1 MNKQGGITM
10 TEQPW
15 IKHYKAGVPHEI
27 DADAHPSVWAMSAEA
42 IAKYG
47 DAPAFSNFGADLSF
61 ADIDRLSEKL
71 AAYLQGELGL
81 KKGDRVAIMSPNIM
95 AFPVTMFANIRAGL
109 VQVNVNPLYTPRE
122 LQHQLTD
129 ADTDTIIIFSG
140 STPVLAEI
148 IADTPIK
155 NVIIADLGD
164 CGNDALPS
172 PPADARITGAV
183 SFTKA
188 LARGNELTFTPVDIT
203 GDDLIFLQY
212 TGGTTGLSKGAA
224 LTHRNLVANIIQF
237 NALLGDRIHE
247 GEEVVIT
254 ALPLY
259 HIFALMVNCLT
270 YFTKGGRNILITNP
284 RDMPAFVTELAKWK
298 FTMVTGVNTLF
309 NGLLHT
315 PGFSEL
321 DFSSLRLVGGGGTA
335 IQSAISNKWREVTG
349 LHITEGYGL
358 SETSPVVTFNVPGRD
373 EFTATIGI
381 PLPSTEISL
390 RDEDG
395 KTVAQGEPGELCVK
409 GPQVMRGYWRQDDE
423 TAAVTTA
430 DGYFRTG
437 DVAILT
443 DGGRFKIVDRMKDM
457 ILVSGFNVYP
467 NEIEGVVA
475 NMDGVL
481 EAACIGIPD
490 ERTDEAVKLFVV
502 RTPGG
507 EVSAEAITAYCR
519 ENLTAYKVP
528 RQIAFIDE
536 LPKSPVGKILRRELR
551 D

>member
-1 MNKQGGITM
+1 M
-10 TEQPW
+10 TNRPW
-15 IKHYKAGVPHEI
+15 TKLYEPGLPHDI
-27 DADAHPSVWAMSAEA
+27 DADAYASAWAMSAEA

-47 DAPAFSNFGADLSF
+47 EASAFSNFGADLSF
-61 ADIDRLSEKL
+61 NEIGRLSENL

-95 AFPVTMFANIRAGL
+95 AFPVTMFANMRAGL

-122 LQHQLTD
+122 LQHQLND
-129 ADTDTIIIFSG
+129 ADTDTIVIFSG

-148 IADTPIK
+148 IDNTPIK
-155 NVIIADLGD
+155 NVIVADLGD
-164 CGNDALPS
+164 CGNGALPS
-172 PPADARITGAV
+172 PPADERLTGVVKFAD
-183 SFTKA
+183 A
-188 LARGNELTFTPVDIT
+188 LAAGEKLSFSPVDIS
-203 GDDLIFLQY
+203 GEDLLFLQY

-237 NALLGDRIHE
+237 TAPLGDRIRE
-247 GEEVVIT
+247 REEVVIT

-259 HIFALMVNCLT
+259 HIFALMVNCLS
-270 YFTKGGRNILITNP
+270 YFSKGGRNVLITNP
-284 RDMPAFVTELAKWK
+284 RDMPGFVKELANWK
-298 FTMVTGVNTLF
+298 FSVITGVNTLF

-315 PGFSEL
+315 PGFAEL
-321 DFSSLRLVGGGGTA
+321 DFSTLRLVGGGGTA
-335 IQSAISNKWREVTG
+335 IQEAISNKWREVTG

-358 SETSPVVTFNVPGRD
+358 SETSPVVTFNTAGKD

-381 PLPSTEISL
+381 PMPSTDVTL
-390 RDEDG
+390 RGEDG
-395 KTVAQGEPGELCVK
+395 GEVALGEPGELCVK
-409 GPQVMRGYWRQDDE
+409 GPQVMQGYWRKPEE

-430 DGYFRTG
+430 DGYFFTG
-437 DVAILT
+437 DIAIMT
-443 DGGRFKIVDRMKDM
+443 PEGRFKIVDRKKDM

-467 NEIEGVVA
+467 NEVEAVVA

-481 EAACIGIPD
+481 EAACVGVPD

-502 RTPGG
+502 KMPEA
-507 EVSAEAITAYCR
+507 EVSADDVIAFCR
-519 ENLTAYKVP
+519 NNLAAYKVP
-528 RQIAFIDE
+528 RQIDFIDE

>member
-1 MNKQGGITM
+1 M
-10 TEQPW
+10 TNRPW
-15 IKHYKAGVPHEI
+15 TKLYEPGLPHDI
-27 DADAHPSVWAMSAEA
+27 DADAYASAWAMSAEA

-47 DAPAFSNFGADLSF
+47 EASAFSNFGADLSF
-61 ADIDRLSEKL
+61 NEIGRLSENL

-95 AFPVTMFANIRAGL
+95 AFPVTMFANMRAGL

-122 LQHQLTD
+122 LQHQLND
-129 ADTDTIIIFSG
+129 ADTDTIVIFSG

-148 IADTPIK
+148 IDNTPIK
-155 NVIIADLGD
+155 NVIVADLGD
-164 CGNDALPS
+164 CGNGALPS
-172 PPADARITGAV
+172 PPADERLTGVVKFAD
-183 SFTKA
+183 A
-188 LARGNELTFTPVDIT
+188 LAAGEKLSFSPVDIS
-203 GDDLIFLQY
+203 GEDLLFLQY

-237 NALLGDRIHE
+237 TAPLGDRIRE
-247 GEEVVIT
+247 REEVVIT

-259 HIFALMVNCLT
+259 HIFALMVNCLS
-270 YFTKGGRNILITNP
+270 YFSKGGRNVLITNP
-284 RDMPAFVTELAKWK
+284 RDMPGFVKELANWK
-298 FTMVTGVNTLF
+298 FSVITGVNTLF

-315 PGFSEL
+315 PGFAEL
-321 DFSSLRLVGGGGTA
+321 DFSTLRLVGGGGTA
-335 IQSAISNKWREVTG
+335 IQEAISNKWREVTG

-358 SETSPVVTFNVPGRD
+358 SETSPVVTFNTAGKD

-381 PLPSTEISL
+381 PMPSTDVTL
-390 RDEDG
+390 RGEDG
-395 KTVAQGEPGELCVK
+395 GEVALGEPGELCVK
-409 GPQVMRGYWRQDDE
+409 GPQVMQGYWRKPEE

-430 DGYFRTG
+430 DGYFCTG
-437 DVAILT
+437 DIAIMT
-443 DGGRFKIVDRMKDM
+443 PEGRFKIVDRKKDM

-467 NEIEGVVA
+467 NEVEAVVA

-481 EAACIGIPD
+481 EAACVGVPD

-502 RTPGG
+502 KMPEA
-507 EVSAEAITAYCR
+507 EVSADDVIAFCR
-519 ENLTAYKVP
+519 NNLAAYKVP
-528 RQIAFIDE
+528 RQIDFIDE

>member
-1 MNKQGGITM
+1 
-10 TEQPW
+10 
-15 IKHYKAGVPHEI
+15 
-27 DADAHPSVWAMSAEA
+27 
-42 IAKYG
+42 
-47 DAPAFSNFGADLSF
+47 APAFSNFGTDLSF
-61 ADIDRLSEKL
+61 ADIDRWSEQL

-95 AFPVTMFANIRAGL
+95 AFPVAMFANIRAGL

-122 LQHQLTD
+122 LQHQLND
-129 ADTDTIIIFSG
+129 ADTDTIVIFSG

-155 NVIIADLGD
+155 NVIVANLGD
-164 CGNDALPS
+164 CGNSALPS
-172 PPADARITGAV
+172 PPCDERLSDV
-183 SFTKA
+183 VMFTDA
-188 LARGNELTFTPVDIT
+188 LAADEKLSFTPVDIN
-203 GDDLIFLQY
+203 GDDLLFLQY

-224 LTHRNLVANIIQF
+224 LTHRNLVANIMQF
-237 NALLGDRIHE
+237 NAVQLGRIRE
-247 GEEVVIT
+247 GEEIVIT

-270 YFTKGGRNILITNP
+270 YFSKGGRNVLITNP
-284 RDMPAFVTELAKWK
+284 RDMPGFVAELGNWK
-298 FTMVTGVNTLF
+298 FSVITGVNTLF

-315 PGFSEL
+315 PGFADL
-321 DFSSLRLVGGGGTA
+321 DFSGLSLVGGGGTA
-335 IQSAISNKWREVTG
+335 IQEAISNKWREVTG

-358 SETSPVVTFNVPGRD
+358 SETSPVVTFNIPGRD
-373 EFTATIGI
+373 EFSATIGV
-381 PLPSTEISL
+381 PVPSTDVSL
-390 RDEDG
+390 RDDDG
-395 KTVAQGEPGELCVK
+395 NEVAAGEPGELCVK
-409 GPQVMRGYWRQDDE
+409 GPQVMVGYWRKEAE
-423 TAAVTTA
+423 TADVTTA

-443 DGGRFKIVDRMKDM
+443 EDGQFKIVDRKKDM

-467 NEIEGVVA
+467 NEIEAVVA

-490 ERTDEAVKLFVV
+490 DRTDEAVKLFAVK
-502 RTPGG
+502 TPDS
-507 EVSAEAITAYCR
+507 EVDAEDIIAFCR

-528 RQIAFIDE
+528 KQIAFIEE